1 MKSNQWMVL
10 IIILVGIILLQRLD
24 CSSGSGST
32 PKNDTTI
39 VRDTLWK
46 HYDTT
51 VKKSTVVIKTIHDTL
66 PVEYYP
72 HPMYDS
78 LKVQYEELA
87 KDYLAKRIYADTLK
101 IPQLKGLF
109 IVNDTVKNNKLIGSS
124 WTADYIIPTIT
135 NTITIN
141 KYPEPK
147 RQLYIGGGLSANLT
161 QFGNAHVGLLYK
173 DRKDRLYGG
182 FVAVQPTGSITYGV
196 QSYWKIRL
204 KK

>member
-1 MKSNQWMVL
+1 MWQ
-10 IIILVGIILLQRLD
+10 
-24 CSSGSGST
+24 
-32 PKNDTTI
+32 
-39 VRDTLWK
+39 

-87 KDYLAKRIYADTLK
+87 EDFLAKRIYADTLK

-124 WTADYIIPTIT
+124 WSADYIIPTVT
-135 NTITIN
+135 ETITVI

-147 RQLYIGGGLSANLT
+147 RQVYIGGGLSANTTSLGMA
-161 QFGNAHVGLLYK
+161 QAGILYK
-173 DRKDRLYGG
+173 DRKDKIFGA
-182 FVAVQPTGSITYGV
+182 FVAVVPNGKISYGV
-196 QSYWKIRL
+196 QSYWKIRF